1 MARIVSIIQFVGKAG
16 NTVGQKSKKGGIIL
30 KQRPASVSNPQ
41 TNAQMNHRARFKLAA
56 VVAGMLGEVGRVSL
70 QANGF
75 RKSDRGEL
83 VRRIMRFVTINGNQ
97 AHLNYALHLVNNPV
111 LAKSVTVAT
120 TATENGY
127 VATFSGIG
135 TGEVVAKAILVYD
148 QVTGL
153 WRHTSALDT
162 QSTLSIEKDAQEEGH
177 AIEVYA
183 YGIVLTPKTEVAL
196 ANLSEV
202 DSDGVGYVVNVEGI
216 SSENYDFS
224 PTLSALL
231 TVAGSDSQSGNG
243 GNNNQEPAV
252 TANVTITAN
261 ANDAQMG
268 SVSGGGTYVQ
278 GASVTLTATANEGY
292 HFVSWS
298 NGRTTASITVTADA
312 DATYTATFAAD
323 GQGGSGDNSGMD
335 G

>member
-16 NTVGQKSKKGGIIL
+16 NTVGQKGKKGGIIL

-56 VVAGMLGEVGRVSL
+56 VLAGMLGEVGLVSL

-83 VRRIMRFVTINGNQ
+83 VRRIMRFVTTNGNQ

-120 TATENGY
+120 VATENGY

-268 SVSGGGTYVQ
+268 SVTGGGTYVQ
-278 GASVTLTATANEGY
+278 GASVTLTATANSGY

>member
-1 MARIVSIIQFVGKAG
+1 MEPVYHIPAM
-16 NTVGQKSKKGGIIL
+16 L
-30 KQRPASVSNPQ
+30 KE
-41 TNAQMNHRARFKLAA
+41 T
-56 VVAGMLGEVGRVSL
+56 
-70 QANGF
+70 
-75 RKSDRGEL
+75 
-83 VRRIMRFVTINGNQ
+83 
-97 AHLNYALHLVNNPV
+97 
-111 LAKSVTVAT
+111 
-120 TATENGY
+120 
-127 VATFSGIG
+127 
-135 TGEVVAKAILVYD
+135 
-148 QVTGL
+148 
-153 WRHTSALDT
+153 LDA
-162 QSTLSIEKDAQEEGH
+162 LSIQKNGLYVDLTFGGGGHSRAIMERLGPNGRLYSMDQDQEAQQN
-177 AIEVYA
+177 AIDDKRWHFIHGNFRYLDN
-183 YGIVLTPKTEVAL
+183 YLDYY
-196 ANLSEV
+196 NLSEV

-268 SVSGGGTYVQ
+268 SVTGGGTYVQ
-278 GASVTLTATANEGY
+278 GASVTLTATANSGY